1 VKGAFAPLSS
11 IKKGSTKMTN
21 YEKIKLIAKHLQF
34 MLDEGLID
42 EEHCGTVKEEI
53 YSTME
58 ILSDCDSEYE
68 EAFKE
73 DLKELGR

>member
-1 VKGAFAPLSS
+1 
-11 IKKGSTKMTN
+11 MTN
-21 YEKIKLIAKHLQF
+21 YEKIKLLTKQLQF

-42 EEHCGTVKEEI
+42 EEYCGTVKEEI

-58 ILSDCDSEYE
+58 ILSDCDEICA

-73 DLKELGR
+73 DMKEFAIMEGGDE